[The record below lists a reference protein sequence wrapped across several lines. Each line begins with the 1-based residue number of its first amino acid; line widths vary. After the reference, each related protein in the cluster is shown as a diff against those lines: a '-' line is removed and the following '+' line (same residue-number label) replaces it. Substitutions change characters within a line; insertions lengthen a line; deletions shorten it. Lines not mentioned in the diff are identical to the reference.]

1 MIIEI
6 LIAIILGCLAGII
19 TGITP
24 GIHINLVSVL
34 LLSASPILLNYT
46 SPLILAVFIL
56 SMAIMHTFTDAIPS
70 IFLGAPEADT
80 VLNVLPGHKML
91 MQGQGYEAVKLTVI
105 GSLLGLILII
115 LLIPLLLFTVN
126 PLYSSIQNYIAYIL
140 IIASL
145 ILIIKDKNKW
155 FFSLIIFL
163 LAGTFGIIV
172 LNMNLKQPLLPLL
185 SGLFG
190 ASSLIL
196 SLKDKIKIPK
206 QIFSSPS
213 LDKKE
218 TTKVMGGSLI
228 ASILTGFLPGF
239 SASQSAILA
248 SSITGKLKS
257 NSYLLMVGAIN
268 TIVMII
274 SFVALYTIDKAR
286 NGAIIAIS
294 KFIDPFTMND
304 LITFIAITLIVGG
317 IATFVTLFVTKHFS
331 KLIERLDYSKVA
343 IFILTFITILVTM
356 ISGWLGLLIFIISTA
371 IGILPALR
379 GINRSHLMGCL
390 ILPVILFFLL

>member
-239 SASQSAILA
+239 SASQC
-248 SSITGKLKS
+248 
-257 NSYLLMVGAIN
+257 
-268 TIVMII
+268 
-274 SFVALYTIDKAR
+274 
-286 NGAIIAIS
+286 
-294 KFIDPFTMND
+294 
-304 LITFIAITLIVGG
+304 TF
-317 IATFVTLFVTKHFS
+317 
-331 KLIERLDYSKVA
+331 
-343 IFILTFITILVTM
+343 
-356 ISGWLGLLIFIISTA
+356 W
-371 IGILPALR
+371 
-379 GINRSHLMGCL
+379 
-390 ILPVILFFLL
+390 